1 MCKREERERGEDSV
15 EENMKRGKDDDKSV
29 EPMFPRLHVND
40 TERGGPRA
48 PPRNK
53 MALYEQLSIPS
64 QRFNS
69 GMLPAN
75 PNSSNSLNPPSSSQG
90 SGHERAMLVPR
101 QLPSSVHRVDEPN
114 RNFSPSLEQIGT
126 KRRQEEVFTVPVFS
140 QSNMAQD
147 PCVNNNS
154 MDRERPSPFGTSY
167 SDRLV
172 NFQKICEKGPKQLDT
187 SRVNRRQEDNRGSEG
202 KSNDMVE
209 LRVNSKYSN
218 PNQSGRERSESP
230 LKQFSASS
238 TFKQNDHPTHL
249 LNRLNNSHDSLQPD
263 YREESQPMKTG
274 WGAGVLLDHSRGM
287 GCRDSSTYTGDLQHN
302 KQRSPSMP
310 TNDAESRE
318 DTRRIVHTETFDV
331 GDDVSENSMVDSMSG
346 TDLCPDDVVGVIG
359 QKHFWKARRAIV
371 NQQRVF
377 AVQVFELHRLIK
389 VQKLIAESPHILLQ
403 DAFIG
408 KHLKGS
414 SEKKNASDCI
424 VKTTPKIIRHN
435 DVPEKPD
442 NRLESSA
449 ENAVEKT
456 SISLLEKDS
465 QPPNY
470 GSFSGNPPPMPAMSD
485 TNMSPWGFNQPSG
498 HQWLIPVMTPT
509 EGLVYKPYPAPGFMN
524 PTYGPPGSTP
534 VMGNYPNYGL
544 PAPQYPY
551 QGPGPASFPHPA
563 SHGYFPP
570 FGMPVMHPPFGG
582 PMENMEHFNV
592 QNQASCNV
600 PSQKNGDMPSQKNG
614 DIPKA
619 VKLNPSKNT
628 EVQLSTASSPSERK
642 QKSRP
647 AHTEER
653 TAYTEERRSDALP
666 LFPTSPVNQVANAGT
681 DRPTRVIKVVPHNA
695 RSATESVARIFQSIQ
710 EERRH
715 HDGV

>member
-1 MCKREERERGEDSV
+1 
-15 EENMKRGKDDDKSV
+15 MKRGKDDDKSV

-69 GMLPAN
+69 GMLPNN

-90 SGHERAMLVPR
+90 SGHERAMLFPR
-101 QLPSSVHRVDEPN
+101 QLPSSVHRVEELN
-114 RNFSPSLEQIGT
+114 RNFGPSVEQTGT
-126 KRRQEEVFTVPVFS
+126 KRRQEDDFTVPIFS
-140 QSNMAQD
+140 QPNMTQD
-147 PCVNNNS
+147 PCVNNNG
-154 MDRERPSPFGTSY
+154 MDRNRPSPFS
-167 SDRLV
+167 
-172 NFQKICEKGPKQLDT
+172 NFQKTCEKGSKQLDT

-202 KSNDMVE
+202 KSNELVE
-209 LRVNSKYSN
+209 LRANLKYSN
-218 PNQSGRERSESP
+218 PNQSCRERSESP
-230 LKQFSASS
+230 PKQFSVSS
-238 TFKQNDHPTHL
+238 TFKHSDHPTHL
-249 LNRLNNSHDSLQPD
+249 SNRLNNGHDSLQPD
-263 YREESQPMKTG
+263 YREESQTMKTG
-274 WGAGVLLDHSRGM
+274 WGAGVSLNHSRGI
-287 GCRDSSTYTGDLQHN
+287 GYRDSSIYTGDLQHN
-302 KQRSPSMP
+302 KQRSPSIP

-318 DTRRIVHTETFDV
+318 DARRSVHTEPLDI

-346 TDLCPDDVVGVIG
+346 TDLCPDDVVGIIG

-389 VQKLIAESPHILLQ
+389 VQKLIAESPHILLE

-414 SEKKNASDCI
+414 SEKKNTSDCI
-424 VKTTPKIIRHN
+424 VKTTPKTIRHN
-435 DVPEKPD
+435 DVSEKPD

-465 QPPNY
+465 QPLNY
-470 GSFSGNPPPMPAMSD
+470 GSFSGNPPPIPAMSD

-509 EGLVYKPYPAPGFMN
+509 EGLVYKPYPAPGFVN
-524 PTYGPPGSTP
+524 PTYGPQGSTP

-551 QGPGPASFPHPA
+551 QGLGPASFPHP
-563 SHGYFPP
+563 SGHGYFPP
-570 FGMPVMHPPFGG
+570 FGMPVMHPPFAG

-600 PSQKNGDMPSQKNG
+600 PSQKNV
-614 DIPKA
+614 DIPKV
-619 VKLNPSKNT
+619 VKLNPSKTT

-642 QKSRP
+642 QKSRSAQTAEKT

-653 TAYTEERRSDALP
+653 SSDALP
-666 LFPTSPVNQVANAGT
+666 LFPTSPVVNQVANAGT

-715 HDGV
+715 HDGA